1 MFNDATSK
9 FWRKF
14 LSSQEA
20 QQFADPR
27 LHEDFSIG
35 EGKED
40 ADTGAKLVLDGLKI
54 ATSAHPSEYGDDPG
68 PPFPGAL
75 SVLLDGLGR
84 PVAVLETLEVNLRKL
99 SELDE
104 EFARDYGEWDRTL
117 ETLQSELTA
126 YYRPLVQ
133 NTDNGDEGEIE
144 LLCERFRIV
153 FRAT

>member
-1 MFNDATSK
+1 MVNDATSK
-9 FWRKF
+9 FWWNF
-14 LSSQEA
+14 LSSREA
-20 QQFADPR
+20 QEFVDPR
-27 LHEDFSIG
+27 LYEDFSIG

-40 ADTGAKLVLDGLKI
+40 SDAGAKLILDGLKI

-75 SVLLDGLGR
+75 SVLLDGSGK

-99 SELDE
+99 SELDG

-117 ETLQSELTA
+117 ETLQSELAA

-133 NTDNGDEGEIE
+133 NTDNGDGGDLE
-144 LLCERFRIV
+144 LLCERFRVV